1 MKKMILFVVALA
13 SVAPSTSGAADFL
26 GWLKTGSSS
35 STSGKKALP
44 ADTAVLLTLEPAQ
57 NEMYPRVSP
66 DSKSFL
72 VDVDS
77 RQAPGISRR
86 LLENGDPLNAVSDDE
101 HAVDSVAWYGN
112 EEVSFLSSR
121 AGGLGLWT
129 KPADGRGILRR
140 AIALHGDLTQTT
152 LLADGSLIGVR
163 LLQDKNVRAT
173 KSDGFNNWE
182 IPGERMQVVRI
193 SADGAERMLSEGSNP
208 AVSPDGQWVVF
219 SMAAGRSRHLFLMRI
234 DGSELMQLTDDRSI
248 DAQPAWSPDGNTIV
262 FVSDRADADLR
273 NPEKGNWDIWAIGRD
288 GRNLMRLTMDPA
300 RDGAPSVARGNHVLF
315 HSDRKISREQLESH
329 QVKGSTSGFHVWSI
343 DLPAVAA
350 K

>member
-1 MKKMILFVVALA
+1 MKKTILLITIVTL
-13 SVAPSTSGAADFL
+13 SLPSAGGAADFL
-26 GWLKTGSSS
+26 GWLKPGSSA
-35 STSGKKALP
+35 TVSGNKVEP
-44 ADTAVLLTLEPAQ
+44 ADAAVLLTLEPAQ

-72 VDVDS
+72 VDIDS
-77 RQAPGISRR
+77 RKAGGVSRR

-101 HAVDSVAWYGN
+101 HAADSVSWFGN

-140 AIALHGDLTQTT
+140 AIALHGELTQTT

-163 LLQDKNVRAT
+163 LLQDKGVRGA
-173 KSDGFNNWE
+173 KSDGFNNWD

-208 AVSPDGQWVVF
+208 AVSPDGQWIVF

-248 DAQPAWSPDGNTIV
+248 DAQPAWTQDGKMIAFTSN
-262 FVSDRADADLR
+262 RAAADLR
-273 NPEKGNWDIWAIGRD
+273 NPEKGNWDIWVIGRD
-288 GRNLMRLTMDPA
+288 GRNLMRLTVDAA
-300 RDGAPSVARGNHVLF
+300 RDGAPSVTRENRVLF
-315 HSDRKISREQLESH
+315 HSDRKISKEMQEAH
-329 QVKGSTSGFHVWSI
+329 QVSGSTHGFHVWSI
-343 DLPAVAA
+343 ELPAVAA